1 MMAVGLPPKSI
12 LNYIRNLCSL
22 GFKLNNLVPL
32 DKHNFAL
39 FCNFIQT
46 YFLIGFDSPLHDML
60 LAVYQ
65 AKDTDE
71 ELITKA
77 EEILGFGISWIK
89 GLLDNPGIWISDMLF
104 SDRDPE

>member
-1 MMAVGLPPKSI
+1 
-12 LNYIRNLCSL
+12 
-22 GFKLNNLVPL
+22 
-32 DKHNFAL
+32 
-39 FCNFIQT
+39 
-46 YFLIGFDSPLHDML
+46 ML

-77 EEILGFGISWIK
+77 EQILGFGISWIK

-104 SDRDPE
+104 SDRDPESTGKAEDYLEKSFFTKDRIHHMLKVVVTQFVILTHEEL

>member
-1 MMAVGLPPKSI
+1 
-12 LNYIRNLCSL
+12 
-22 GFKLNNLVPL
+22 
-32 DKHNFAL
+32 
-39 FCNFIQT
+39 
-46 YFLIGFDSPLHDML
+46 ML